1 MGSFQ
6 RRPFADAAL
15 RCDRVTHVI
24 SRTRPSRFSACNIE
38 KLGMGLGTRLQST
51 HNKHRVV
58 KQFYFTA
65 WPESGAPTTG
75 AGMIDLIDQVIRT
88 QQHTGNKPIIVHCR

>member
-38 KLGMGLGTRLQST
+38 KLGMGLGTRLAESEIG
-51 HNKHRVV
+51 KIEERRRER
-58 KQFYFTA
+58 
-65 WPESGAPTTG
+65 ESGPHAIISPS
-75 AGMIDLIDQVIRT
+75 
-88 QQHTGNKPIIVHCR
+88 QHEYQHFEHSSHLMSVLAVRVHFPR

>member
-6 RRPFADAAL
+6 GPGRPFADAAL

-38 KLGMGLGTRLQST
+38 KLGMGLGTRLG
-51 HNKHRVV
+51 KPHRIMLKSKVTVDVSSILSYITKQWHTLKV
-58 KQFYFTA
+58 KMFK
-65 WPESGAPTTG
+65 GL
-75 AGMIDLIDQVIRT
+75 LIQYVI
-88 QQHTGNKPIIVHCR
+88 KPSIII

>member
-24 SRTRPSRFSACNIE
+24 SRTRPSCFSACNIE
-38 KLGMGLGTRLQST
+38 KLGMGLGTRLGNHAEQ
-51 HNKHRVV
+51 
-58 KQFYFTA
+58 QLEGGIGDAGFTILN
-65 WPESGAPTTG
+65 GIFT
-75 AGMIDLIDQVIRT
+75 
-88 QQHTGNKPIIVHCR
+88 

>member
-38 KLGMGLGTRLQST
+38 KLGMGLGTRLYNST
-51 HNKHRVV
+51 TSYTRSRVYNLAS
-58 KQFYFTA
+58 Q
-65 WPESGAPTTG
+65 PLPIPISGVARAMELVGHHCACAKALTTPS
-75 AGMIDLIDQVIRT
+75 
-88 QQHTGNKPIIVHCR
+88 N